1 MRARN
6 VLLNASPVTRLVMH
20 LDVSRAQLE
29 EVVAH
34 WQAFLRR

>member
-1 MRARN
+1 
-6 VLLNASPVTRLVMH
+6 VTRLVMH